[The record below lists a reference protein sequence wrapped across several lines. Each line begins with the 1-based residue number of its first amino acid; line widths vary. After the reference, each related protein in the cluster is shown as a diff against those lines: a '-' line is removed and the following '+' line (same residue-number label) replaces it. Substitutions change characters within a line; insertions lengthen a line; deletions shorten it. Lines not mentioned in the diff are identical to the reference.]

1 MAGLNR
7 RRKQRAQAEAE
18 LQYGPQADNL
28 ALALQ
33 DARDTRDT
41 TIRGARGTAAAQ
53 ISAARHASPALRHA
67 LAGPAATI
75 ESTYGGLAGDL
86 AALPGN
92 GGTTAGGA
100 ARDKAATSAILAD
113 ILSSGM
119 AENIARAR
127 DAKAGRAFAVSN
139 ARSAFATARSR
150 IRAQQG
156 SLARQRG
163 LYTTTQY
170 DDLTDAANARADR
183 RAANREK
190 ARHDR
195 AQEGISQQNADTA
208 AAKERRQARDANK
221 PKKATG
227 PQVDK
232 YTAAYNSAFNDAKRI
247 AAARGPGSRAY
258 AKQQLASGRP
268 SQTLKNGPD
277 GNPLPNPVTV
287 PGVKQVKSQAIA
299 AAALDMAY
307 RGFVSQNTIR
317 MLKAIG
323 VTPAQLGLRTTPK
336 VAPPLPRP
344 PRLPSGSGAL
354 VPGSGGL
361 GGFQAPRLH

>member
-7 RRKQRAQAEAE
+7 RRKQRAQAEAA
-18 LQYGPQADNL
+18 LQYGPQEDNL

-53 ISAARHASPALRHA
+53 ISAALHASPALRHA
-67 LAGPAATI
+67 LAGPTSHI
-75 ESTYGGLAGDL
+75 DESYNTTLAHDL

-100 ARDKAATSAILAD
+100 ARDAAAAKGVLAEILGTG
-113 ILSSGM
+113 L

-139 ARSAFATARSR
+139 ARNQFATARSR

-156 SLARQRG
+156 SLARQKG

-170 DDLTDAANARADR
+170 DSLSDSAATRANARAR
-183 RAANREK
+183 TREQ

-208 AAKERRQARDANK
+208 AAKAKAKAEAKAH
-221 PKKATG
+221 PKASGTA
-227 PQVDK
+227 VDK
-232 YTAAYNSAFNDAKRI
+232 AQAAFNAALNDVNRI
-247 AAARGPGSRAY
+247 KAARGAGSRPY
-258 AKQQLASGRP
+258 AKQVLASGRP

-277 GNPLPNPVTV
+277 GQPLPNPVTV

-299 AAALDMAY
+299 AAAMDMAY
-307 RGFVSQNTIR
+307 RGFVSQNTIK
-317 MLKAIG
+317 MLAAIG
-323 VTPAQLGLRTTPK
+323 IKPQQLGLRTTPK
-336 VAPPLPRP
+336 VAAPLPRP
-344 PRLPSGSGAL
+344 PRLPSGTGAL
-354 VPGSGGL
+354 APGTGGL
-361 GGFQAPRLH
+361 GGFPAPRLH